1 MLFNTAEYFIF
12 FVIVLTVSWLVAAH
26 RQVRLWFLLA
36 ASLYFYT
43 SNNHWQVLLLLL
55 TTTIDYLL
63 CIWLSQIEGRAL
75 RKVLLAVSVCSNLGL
90 LAYFKYF
97 NFFGQSVASLSGLIG
112 LRLDWVDLN
121 VALPVGISFY
131 TFEALSYTIDVYR
144 GKIPAQRQ
152 WNRLAFLVSF
162 FPHLIAGPIVR
173 AADFFPQM
181 DRRPWLSRREFEL
194 ALYLIVAGL
203 VKKIVFADTLSY
215 YADAAFDG
223 NSKIGAYTA
232 WVGVYAFA
240 FQIYFDFS
248 GYTDIALGSA
258 KLLGFQL
265 PENFNYPYAA
275 SSITDFWRRWHIS
288 LSTWLRDYVYISL
301 GGNRMRTQL
310 GVYRNLM
317 LTMLLG
323 GAWHGAAFHYI
334 IWGGLHGSL
343 LSFERALTGGIR
355 LDSIPPLRTRIL
367 RNIWVFQLIVFLW
380 IPFRAN
386 SLHAVDNLLSNMFS
400 GGTASALTFGQL
412 IMLAGM
418 GLAWMWQVLAQ
429 AVPVRALILSWPLPL
444 KAVGYAALVL
454 LVVTV
459 NSNQAQTF
467 IYFRF

>member
-1 MLFNTAEYFIF
+1 MLFNTAEYFVF
-12 FVIVLTVSWLVAAH
+12 FVIVLTISWLVAGH
-26 RQVRLWFLLA
+26 RQVRLWFILA

-55 TTTIDYLL
+55 TTTMDYLL
-63 CIWLSQIEGRAL
+63 CIWLSQIEDRAQ
-75 RKVLLAVSVCSNLGL
+75 RKLLLAVSVCSNLGL

-97 NFFGQSVASLSGLIG
+97 NFFGQSITSLYGFIG

-181 DRRPWLSRREFEL
+181 DRKPWLSRREFEL

-215 YADAAFDG
+215 FADVAFDENG
-223 NSKIGAYTA
+223 KIGAFAA

-265 PENFNYPYAA
+265 PDNFNYPYAA

-323 GAWHGAAFHYI
+323 GAWHGAAFHFI
-334 IWGGLHGSL
+334 IWGGLHGAL
-343 LSFERALTGGIR
+343 LSFERALTGGIP
-355 LDSIPPLRTRIL
+355 LNSVPALRTRIL

-386 SLHAVDNLLSNMFS
+386 SVHAVDNLLSNMFS
-400 GGTASALTFGQL
+400 SGAASTLTFGQL
-412 IMLAGM
+412 IVLVGM
-418 GLAWMWQVLAQ
+418 GLAWVWQILAQ
-429 AVPVRALILSWPLPL
+429 AVPVRGLIISSPLPL
-444 KAVGYAALVL
+444 KAVGYAALAL

-459 NSNQAQTF
+459 DSNQAQTF

>member
-275 SSITDFWRRWHIS
+275 SSITDFWSPLAHQSFNLASRLCLYLIGRQPHADAVGRLPKPHADDVAWRR
-288 LSTWLRDYVYISL
+288 L
-301 GGNRMRTQL
+301 
-310 GVYRNLM
+310 
-317 LTMLLG
+317 
-323 GAWHGAAFHYI
+323 A
-334 IWGGLHGSL
+334 WGGVPLHHLGR
-343 LSFERALTGGIR
+343 FAWFPAVVRAR
-355 LDSIPPLRTRIL
+355 LDGRHPPEFRSTTQDEDPPQHMGIPANRVFVDPLSR
-367 RNIWVFQLIVFLW
+367 Q
-380 IPFRAN
+380 
-386 SLHAVDNLLSNMFS
+386 
-400 GGTASALTFGQL
+400 
-412 IMLAGM
+412 
-418 GLAWMWQVLAQ
+418 
-429 AVPVRALILSWPLPL
+429 
-444 KAVGYAALVL
+444 
-454 LVVTV
+454 
-459 NSNQAQTF
+459 
-467 IYFRF
+467 